1 MTGPQVRGP
10 FIVWE
15 GALAAAEVDAITA
28 YGDGLIHQKAEIA
41 AGRDGIDDV
50 RVTRLAW
57 IEPNTNTTSFYGRI
71 SHIVRD
77 LNQRFYRFALTG
89 LENFQYTVYHGHQGG
104 HYDWHIDYGRQ
115 SARARKIS
123 LSIQLSDPAD
133 YEGGD
138 LQFQIDSQPAAAPR
152 TRGTLIAFPAFFL
165 HRVTP
170 VLAGT
175 RKSLVVWATGPEFQ

>member
-1 MTGPQVRGP
+1 MTGPLVRGP
-10 FIVWE
+10 FVVWE
-15 GALAAAEVDAITA
+15 DALAREDVDAIAA
-28 YGDGLIHQKAEIA
+28 YGDGLLHQKAEIA

-50 RVTRLAW
+50 RITQLAW
-57 IEPNTNTTSFYGRI
+57 IEPNAAMTPLFGRI
-71 SHIVRD
+71 AGIVRQ

-115 SARARKIS
+115 SARPRKIS
-123 LSIQLSDPAD
+123 LSIQLSDPSD
-133 YEGGD
+133 YDGGD
-138 LQFQIDSQPAAAPR
+138 LQFQIDGQPAAAPR
-152 TRGTLIAFPAFFL
+152 TRGALIAFPAFFL

-170 VLAGT
+170 VLSGT

>member
-10 FIVWE
+10 FLVWE
-15 GALAAAEVDAITA
+15 GALSAAEVDAITD
-28 YGDGLIHQKAEIA
+28 YGDRLIHQKAEIA
-41 AGRDGIDDV
+41 AGREGIDDV
-50 RVTRLAW
+50 RITRLAW
-57 IEPNTNTTSFYGRI
+57 IEPNGDTTPFYDRVAA
-71 SHIVRD
+71 IVRQ

-89 LENFQYTVYHGHQGG
+89 LENFQYTVYDGRQGG

-115 SARARKIS
+115 SARPRKIS

-133 YEGGD
+133 YEGCE
-138 LQFQIDSQPAAAPR
+138 LQFQVDSKPVTAPR
-152 TRGTLIAFPAFFL
+152 AKGTLIAFPAFFL

-170 VLAGT
+170 VLSGT